1 MAPLALLL
9 AVSACGGDRDAVA
22 ADRAAQVRAAAD
34 QAGLGDDVA
43 DVLALAAEGTAGTF
57 QVTYAGTGGA
67 QVVVSQEPPNRR
79 VDVLTAGLIV
89 ESQVVRD
96 GVAYRCALPD
106 RARPGDDLDCSR
118 TQGAVQALGSFS
130 DEALDH
136 FTDQLLASS
145 DTLEL
150 TVERR
155 TVADV
160 DVTCLVT
167 APKAGSVLD
176 GTGPGADT
184 LCLSAEGAPL
194 LVDSG
199 GDRLVADGYTTEV
212 PEGTFEV

>member
-1 MAPLALLL
+1 VA
-9 AVSACGGDRDAVA
+9 GDR
-22 ADRAAQVRAAAD
+22 ADQVRAAAT
-34 QAGLGDDVA
+34 QAGLADEVA
-43 DVLALAAEGTAGTF
+43 DLLALAARGTGRTF
-57 QVTYAGTGGA
+57 QVTYSGTGGA

-89 ESQVVRD
+89 ESQVVRA

-106 RARPGDDLDCSR
+106 GARPGADLDCDR
-118 TQGAVQALGSFS
+118 TQGAVPGPGAFD
-130 DEALDH
+130 DETLDH
-136 FTDQLLASS
+136 FTDQLLASTGS
-145 DTLEL
+145 LDL

-167 APKAGSVLD
+167 APKAGTALD

-194 LVDSG
+194 LLDSG
-199 GDRLVADGYTTEV
+199 GDRLVAESYSTDV